1 MPKDFSVKFPPSKS
15 LHIHSYFEY
24 LIKQRYFKNE
34 NVFII
39 KYGLFDYHITYN
51 QDCASIIL
59 DS

>member
-1 MPKDFSVKFPPSKS
+1 MFKDFSAKFPPSKS

-34 NVFII
+34 NVFR
-39 KYGLFDYHITYN
+39 KCAFFDYHITYN